1 MKFIV
6 GREWCHGDAYDT
18 TVKNEYDNYEQAK
31 AEYDRLIAK
40 ETNNIP
46 KYGYKR
52 TELFVSPDSKNEN
65 TIFTDDNNFHIDRN
79 ENNYC
84 DVFLFEIPVY
94 TGDKRI
100 TEPSFTENSP
110 F

>member
-18 TVKNEYDNYEQAK
+18 VVKNEYDNYEQAK
-31 AEYDRLIAK
+31 AEYDRLVTE

-46 KYGYKR
+46 KYGYER
-52 TELFVSPDSKNEN
+52 TDLFVSPDSKNEN
-65 TIFTDDNNFHIDRN
+65 TIFTNNENFHIDRN
-79 ENNYC
+79 ANNYC
-84 DVFLFEIPVY
+84 DIFLFEITVY
-94 TGDKRI
+94 DGNKYI